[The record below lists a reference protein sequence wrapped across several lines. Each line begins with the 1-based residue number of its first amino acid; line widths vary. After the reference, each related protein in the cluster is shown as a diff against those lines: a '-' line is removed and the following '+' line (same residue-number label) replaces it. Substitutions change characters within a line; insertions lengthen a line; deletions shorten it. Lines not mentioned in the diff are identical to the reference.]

1 LEKSGARVVRAK
13 NGAEAVARVRSALI
27 EPDGHGFDLVL
38 MDIHMP
44 DMDGVEA
51 ARRIRSLYPQ
61 EARPAE
67 GRPPIIALT
76 ATAFAEDRPAYLEAG
91 LDDYLAKPFDKAAW
105 LRCLRVG
112 ATWGANPR
120 SGPAA
125 QPEHTRAHR
134 EVVRYPRLSHQLRI
148 GLLTGSCCGRI
159 GHLRAGVA
167 MSSRGIPG
175 AAHTNEAECK
185 TVYGQISR

>member
-91 LDDYLAKPFDKAAW
+91 LDDYLAKPFDKAD
-105 LRCLRVG
+105 L
-112 ATWGANPR
+112 
-120 SGPAA
+120 AA
-125 QPEHTRAHR
+125 LFARWRNLGCQPEK
-134 EVVRYPRLSHQLRI
+134 
-148 GLLTGSCCGRI
+148 
-159 GHLRAGVA
+159 RAG
-167 MSSRGIPG
+167 G
-175 AAHTNEAECK
+175 AA
-185 TVYGQISR
+185 